1 MHVAVI
7 NDFLLSKYRAFLYER
22 IIDVRSHRDVGTI
35 FQISQFPILPRS
47 STHAL
52 PVRACMRVT
61 ILLRLEDGIDT
72 VIHTVV
78 AIRDGMPILSLNIN
92 ATSIN

>member
-1 MHVAVI
+1 
-7 NDFLLSKYRAFLYER
+7 
-22 IIDVRSHRDVGTI
+22 
-35 FQISQFPILPRS
+35 
-47 STHAL
+47 
-52 PVRACMRVT
+52 MRVT